1 MRFHICAVGRLRHG
15 PEKTLIDD
23 YRGRFDKI
31 GRSMAMGPLDF
42 HEVEDK
48 KGGGPRAEAVLLNN
62 VIPNNSLICTLDERG
77 KLMSSP
83 TIRQSFGPMA

>member
-31 GRSMAMGPLDF
+31 GRSMAMGPLNF

-48 KGGGPRAEAVLLNN
+48 KGG
-62 VIPNNSLICTLDERG
+62 
-77 KLMSSP
+77 
-83 TIRQSFGPMA
+83 